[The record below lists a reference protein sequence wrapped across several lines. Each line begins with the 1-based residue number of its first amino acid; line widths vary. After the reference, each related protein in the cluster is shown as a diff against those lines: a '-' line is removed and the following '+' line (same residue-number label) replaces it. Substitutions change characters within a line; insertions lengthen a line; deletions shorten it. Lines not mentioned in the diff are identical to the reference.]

1 MLAIHRLSAF
11 IARDCAVW
19 AHTSIEREAKNNM
32 RAHHPVFDH
41 VIKKCRGLDPIAV
54 RVVSQLSEVALTGAI
69 EAAHSGLIKPY
80 LVGPRV
86 RIASLAREHGVEIA
100 PYPIVDV
107 ADDLEAAQRG
117 VELCREDTC
126 QALMK
131 GSLQTHLFLKPIVA
145 DNSGLHS
152 KRQMRH
158 AFVVDSPS
166 YPRTLIITD
175 AAINVYPN
183 LEEKADIVQN
193 AIDLAHVLG
202 IATPKVAILSAI
214 ETVSSEIA
222 STIDAAALCK
232 MADRGQITGGVLDGP
247 LAFDDATEPEA
258 SRIKH
263 IHSAIAG
270 QADVLVAPDLESG
283 NMLAKQLSSQ
293 ASAESAGVVLGAR
306 VPLILTSRA
315 ANAKSRLASA
325 AIAALLAQKDHQEL
339 SGVTAGFGALL
350 QSKAW
355 LSSGGSESQ

>member
-1 MLAIHRLSAF
+1 
-11 IARDCAVW
+11 
-19 AHTSIEREAKNNM
+19 M
-32 RAHHPVFDH
+32 RVHHSVFDS
-41 VIKKCRGLDPIAV
+41 VIKKCRDLDPIAV
-54 RVVSQLSEVALTGAI
+54 AIVCPLSEVALTGAI
-69 EAAHSGLIKPY
+69 EAASAGLINPY
-80 LVGPRV
+80 LVGPRAKIV
-86 RIASLAREHGVEIA
+86 SLAREHGVEIA

-145 DNSGLHS
+145 DNTGLHS
-152 KRQMRH
+152 KRQMSH

-283 NMLAKQLSSQ
+283 NMLAKQLYSQ
-293 ASAESAGVVLGAR
+293 AGAEAAGVVLGAR

-325 AIAALLAQKDHQEL
+325 AIAALLAQKDRQEL